1 MNTFV
6 MHLQSTTQYERID
19 RVESFM
25 GEDDSGNFGVLSG
38 HARMMT
44 LLGFGLARFRVTHRP
59 WEFVAI
65 PGAVLYF
72 VNDELFIST
81 RHYLRGQDYDQ
92 ITRGLRQELLA
103 EEEALHEMKQSIR
116 RLEEEMFRRLWKV
129 GRSGEPLA

>member
-1 MNTFV
+1 V
-6 MHLQSTTQYERID
+6 
-19 RVESFM
+19 
-25 GEDDSGNFGVLSG
+25 
-38 HARMMT
+38 T
-44 LLGFGLARFRVTHRP
+44 LLGFGLARFRVTHQQ

-81 RHYLRGQDYDQ
+81 RHYLRGQDYEQ
-92 ITRGLRQELLA
+92 ITQGLRQELLA
-103 EEEALHEMKQSIR
+103 EEEALREIKQSIR